1 MTRFRRGSPEGKPCR
16 WQGFEIKLLDGY
28 NGGNLIQKPYNKWTK
43 KELVAV
49 ATQFPCRQ
57 ARVFL
62 FLLHLAG
69 LLICP
74 QHYLR
79 KKDRVWRSFIE
90 GSAQ

>member
-1 MTRFRRGSPEGKPCR
+1 MTFKGLEKTNY
-16 WQGFEIKLLDGY
+16 FFKIIL
-28 NGGNLIQKPYNKWTK
+28 TK

-69 LLICP
+69 LLVCP

-79 KKDRVWRSFIE
+79 KKDRVWHSFIE